1 MIVCQ
6 WHPVLCSNPTGL
18 GAALN
23 VSEID
28 LGGFWATPDKSF
40 SAAGSGSV
48 VEGKFE
54 IVVYAKL
61 NPFDF
66 FSNAQRVDIPALHL
80 TGANEIGSLFDAFN
94 SNFNSGR
101 ITQLS
106 FEAYEYLR
114 GAHVDSKQMPFS
126 DSWGFTCVALRP
138 QPFRVWGE
146 KNMELP
152 NQAFSSLDYEI
163 TLESIN
169 PKSESHLETT
179 QRYTQL
185 LTFKTKEPISI
196 AQFLLECASVTTA
209 LLKICWQQRIGPEV
223 MSALSEGRICEIFA
237 TYLPEGGNERALN
250 GNLALIHSDQ
260 MDWGKWFDFCKENRN
275 TALLLAD
282 LVSGG
287 TGYLQNQ
294 LLNACI
300 VLEDLARR
308 EFGFL
313 ESLTTPQS
321 EWEKARNAAI
331 LAAEPYGLKRLMK
344 TKLPKSYDKTLGTIT
359 NYVRMLDREL
369 GLEFQ
374 APEDVGLALVDARNP
389 VAHTSESD
397 DDLQEMVVLLRG
409 ATALA
414 TLGIFLKVF
423 GREVAKAAMP
433 KLSSSLGELNTIAL
447 SIKDRET

>member
-1 MIVCQ
+1 M
-6 WHPVLCSNPTGL
+6 
-18 GAALN
+18 ALK

-54 IVVYAKL
+54 IIVYAEL
-61 NPFDF
+61 SPFDF
-66 FSNAQRVDIPALHL
+66 FSKARMMDIPALHL
-80 TGANEIGSLFDAFN
+80 TGAGGIGSLFDAFN
-94 SNFNSGR
+94 STFNSGR
-101 ITQLS
+101 ITQLT

-114 GAHVDSKQMPFS
+114 GAHVDSKQVPFS
-126 DSWGFTCVALRP
+126 DSWGITCAALRP
-138 QPFRVWGE
+138 QLFRAWGE
-146 KNMELP
+146 KNMEIP
-152 NQAFSSLDYEI
+152 KQTFSSSDYEI
-163 TLESIN
+163 TLEAVN

-185 LTFKTKEPISI
+185 VTFKTKEPISI
-196 AQFLLECASVTTA
+196 GQFLLECASVATA
-209 LLKICWQQRIGPEV
+209 LLQICWQQRIGPEA
-223 MSALSEGRICEIFA
+223 MSAVSEGRNCEIFA
-237 TYLPEGGNERALN
+237 TYLPESGNEKTLN
-250 GNLALIHSDQ
+250 GSHALIYFDQ
-260 MDWGKWFDFCKENRN
+260 MDWGKWFDFCKDHRN

-308 EFGFL
+308 EFDFPK
-313 ESLTTPQS
+313 SLATPQS

-331 LAAEPYGLKRLMK
+331 LAAEPYGLKRLVK
-344 TKLPKSYDKTLGTIT
+344 TKLPKSFDKTLGTIT
-359 NYVRMLDREL
+359 NYVRMLDKEL

-389 VAHTSESD
+389 VAHTSESR

-414 TLGIFLKVF
+414 TVGIFLEVF
-423 GREVAKAAMP
+423 GHEVARAAVP
-433 KLSSSLGELNTIAL
+433 KLSSNLNELNTIAS